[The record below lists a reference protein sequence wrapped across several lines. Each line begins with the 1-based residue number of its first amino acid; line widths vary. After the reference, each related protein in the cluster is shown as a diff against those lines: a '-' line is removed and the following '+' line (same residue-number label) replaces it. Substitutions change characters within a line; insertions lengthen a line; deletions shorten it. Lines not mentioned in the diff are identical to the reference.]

1 MSHLL
6 RVVQFILALSRD
18 IRYARPALVLV
29 IAAGLV
35 SGVINTGL
43 IVLIN
48 RALTNQGLSLA
59 TVGWGFLVLCVGLP
73 LFRFVSQT
81 ALAWITQKS
90 LFHLRVRWCRRILST
105 PLRQLEE
112 LGPQRLL
119 ASLTNDLGAI
129 TEALSALPL
138 VLMHLAVVVTCLAYL
153 GWLSPMLLLA
163 LLGFMVVGIVTYQ
176 IPILSAIR
184 YQRQARERW
193 DVLFHHI
200 RAITQGTKELK
211 MSQPRR
217 EALMSRELEPTADA
231 LQRDITISSAIFAA
245 GSSWGQIVAFLAI
258 GLLLFVLPRYYPVSG
273 EVLLGFSTTMIF
285 LLAPLE
291 MILVTLP
298 RLSNASVSIRKL
310 DEIGLSLQRQETE
323 ADAATLPAADWRRLD
338 LVGVTHS
345 YRGENE
351 GETFQLGPVDLSLEA
366 GEMVFLVGGNGSG
379 KTTLAKVILGLYM
392 PESGEIRIDGEPVT
406 RDGIDRYRQRFA
418 VVFSDFFLFE
428 NLVGLE
434 GAGLDEDARRYLT
447 ELRLDRK
454 VRIENG
460 KLSTTDLSQGQRKR
474 LALLA
479 AYLEDRPLYLF
490 DEWAADQDP
499 LFKEIFYLHL
509 LPQLKARGKTVLV
522 ISHDD
527 HYYGVAD
534 RIIKLD
540 AGQVESDSRA
550 HSSRMPAPDPG
561 APSGIRRVTT

>member
-6 RVVQFILALSRD
+6 RVVSFILALSRD
-18 IRYARPALVLV
+18 IRHARPALVLV

-48 RALTNQGLSLA
+48 RALADQGLSLT
-59 TVGWGFLVLCVGLP
+59 TVGWGFLALCIGLP
-73 LFRFVSQT
+73 LFRFVSQS

-138 VLMHLAVVVTCLAYL
+138 VLMHIAVIVTCLLYL
-153 GWLSPMLLLA
+153 GWLSPVLLLA

-176 IPILSAIR
+176 IPILRAIH

-193 DVLFHHI
+193 DHLFHHI

-217 EALMSRELEPTADA
+217 EALMSRELEPTAEA
-231 LQRDITISSAIFAA
+231 LQRDITVSSTIFAA
-245 GSSWGQIVAFLAI
+245 GSSWGQIIAFLAI
-258 GLLLFVLPRYYPVSG
+258 GLLLFVLPRYYPIDG
-273 EVLLGFSTTMIF
+273 DVLLAYSTTMIF

-291 MILVTLP
+291 MILTTLP

-310 DEIGLSLQRQETE
+310 DEIGLSLRRQEVE
-323 ADAATLPAADWRRLD
+323 PDAATLPMEAWRRLD

-351 GETFQLGPVDLSLEA
+351 GETFRLGPIDLSFEA
-366 GEMVFLVGGNGSG
+366 GELVFLVGGNGSG
-379 KTTLAKVILGLYM
+379 KTTLAKVILGLYL
-392 PESGEIRIDGEPVT
+392 PESGEVRFDGEPVT
-406 RDGIDRYRQRFA
+406 REGLDRYRQRFA

-428 NLVGLE
+428 SLIGVE
-434 GAGLDEDARRYLT
+434 GGDLDEDARRYLT

-454 VRIENG
+454 VRVESG
-460 KLSTTDLSQGQRKR
+460 RLSTTDLSQGQRKR

-499 LFKEIFYLHL
+499 VFKEIFYLHL

-540 AGQVESDSRA
+540 AGQVESDRRPHPFGVPEPSPEPLRA
-550 HSSRMPAPDPG
+550 
-561 APSGIRRVTT
+561 

>member
-6 RVVQFILALSRD
+6 RVVSFILALSRD
-18 IRYARPALVLV
+18 IRHARPALVLV

-48 RALTNQGLSLA
+48 RALADQGLSLT
-59 TVGWGFLVLCVGLP
+59 TVGWGFLALCIGLP
-73 LFRFVSQT
+73 LFRFVSQS

-138 VLMHLAVVVTCLAYL
+138 VLMHIAVIVTCLVYL
-153 GWLSPMLLLA
+153 GWLSPVLLLA

-176 IPILSAIR
+176 IPILRAIH

-193 DVLFHHI
+193 DHLFHHI

-217 EALMSRELEPTADA
+217 EALMSRELEPTAEA
-231 LQRDITISSAIFAA
+231 LQRDITVSSTIFAA
-245 GSSWGQIVAFLAI
+245 GSSWGQIIAFLAI
-258 GLLLFVLPRYYPVSG
+258 GLLLFVLPRYYPIDG
-273 EVLLGFSTTMIF
+273 DVLLAYSTTMIF

-291 MILVTLP
+291 MILTTLP

-310 DEIGLSLQRQETE
+310 DEIGLSLRRQEVE
-323 ADAATLPAADWRRLD
+323 PDAATLPLEAWRRLD

-351 GETFQLGPVDLSLEA
+351 GETFRLGPLDLSFEA
-366 GEMVFLVGGNGSG
+366 GELVFLVGGNGSG
-379 KTTLAKVILGLYM
+379 KTTLAKVILGLYL
-392 PESGEIRIDGEPVT
+392 PESGEVRFDGEPVT
-406 RDGIDRYRQRFA
+406 REGLDRYRQRFA

-428 NLVGLE
+428 NLIGVE
-434 GAGLDEDARRYLT
+434 GGDLDEDARRYLT

-454 VRIENG
+454 VRVESG
-460 KLSTTDLSQGQRKR
+460 RLSTTDLSQGQRKR

-479 AYLEDRPLYLF
+479 AWLEDRPLYLF

-499 LFKEIFYLHL
+499 VFKEIFYLHL

-540 AGQVESDSRA
+540 AGQVESDRRPHPLGVPEPSPEPLRA
-550 HSSRMPAPDPG
+550 
-561 APSGIRRVTT
+561 

>member
-6 RVVQFILALSRD
+6 RVVSFILALSRD
-18 IRYARPALVLV
+18 IRYARPVLVLV

-48 RALTNQGLSLA
+48 RALTSQGLSLT
-59 TVGWGFLVLCVGLP
+59 TVGWGFLALCVGLP
-73 LFRFVSQT
+73 LFRFVSQS

-138 VLMHLAVVVTCLAYL
+138 VLMHFAVVATCLVYL
-153 GWLSPMLLLA
+153 GWLSPVLLLA

-200 RAITQGTKELK
+200 RAITQGAKELK

-217 EALMSRELEPTADA
+217 DALMSRELEPTAEA
-231 LQRDITISSAIFAA
+231 LQRDITVSSTIFAA
-245 GSSWGQIVAFLAI
+245 GSSWGQIIAFLAI
-258 GLLLFVLPRYYPVSG
+258 GLLLFVLPRFYPVSG
-273 EVLLGFSTTMIF
+273 DVLLAFSTTMIF

-291 MILVTLP
+291 MILTTLP

-310 DEIGLSLQRQETE
+310 DEIGLSLRQQEIE
-323 ADAATLPAADWRRLD
+323 PDAAALPAAEWKRLD

-351 GETFQLGPVDLSLEA
+351 GETFRLGPIDLSFEA
-366 GEMVFLVGGNGSG
+366 GELVFLVGGNGSG
-379 KTTLAKVILGLYM
+379 KTTLAKVILGLYL
-392 PESGEIRIDGEPVT
+392 PESGEIRFDGEPVT
-406 RDGIDRYRQRFA
+406 REGLDSYRQRFA
-418 VVFSDFFLFE
+418 AVFSDFFLFE
-428 NLVGLE
+428 NLIGVE
-434 GAGLDEDARRYLT
+434 GGDLDADARRYLT

-454 VRIENG
+454 VRVESG
-460 KLSTTDLSQGQRKR
+460 RLSTTDLSQGQRKR

-479 AYLEDRPLYLF
+479 AWLEDRPLYLF

-499 LFKEIFYLHL
+499 VFKEIFYLHL

-534 RIIKLD
+534 RLIKLD
-540 AGQVESDSRA
+540 TGQVESDHRVERSGV
-550 HSSRMPAPDPG
+550 PAASPEPL
-561 APSGIRRVTT
+561 RV